1 MFRVVIRLLALIVCS
16 LLSAT
21 LAAQQFSADMVD
33 LRPEG
38 RPNKT
43 KIYVNNDKVRL
54 ESQSAEGG
62 DVVAMIWDEANKTRY
77 MLMPSRHMYMDYS
90 PVMAAKMP
98 MYMFWHP
105 SDINNACPEWQKM
118 MEQMKNADKW
128 GTCRKVGSDTVNGRS
143 TVKYEGTN
151 SEGKSGQIWIDS
163 KLRWLSKVQSD
174 DGGMELR
181 NIQEGSQP
189 SSLFEVPAG
198 YQKLDYGKMGQ
209 RPR

>member
-1 MFRVVIRLLALIVCS
+1 MFRRVIRFFVLLVCS
-16 LLSAT
+16 FFCT
-21 LAAQQFSADMVD
+21 MLAAQQFSADMVD

-43 KIYVNNDKVRL
+43 KIYVNNDKMRL

-62 DVVAMIWDEANKTRY
+62 EGVVMIWDEANKTRY
-77 MLMPSRHMYMDYS
+77 MLMPSRRMYMDYS
-90 PVMAAKMP
+90 PMMASKMP

-118 MEQMKNADKW
+118 MEQMKKDRW

-143 TVKYEGTN
+143 AVKYEGTN
-151 SEGKSGQIWIDS
+151 SEGKSGEVWIDS
-163 KLRWLSKVQSD
+163 KLHWLSKVQGQ

-181 NIQEGSQP
+181 NIQESSQP
-189 SSLFEVPAG
+189 NSLFEVPAG
-198 YQKLDYGKMGQ
+198 YQKFDMGKMGQ
-209 RPR
+209 RQR